1 MNATAR
7 SLLGLALA
15 AVVADPARSGPPA
28 RPPNVLLIAADDLNT
43 SLGCYGHPRVKSP
56 NIDRLA
62 RRGVRFERA
71 YCQFPL
77 CNPSRAALLT
87 GRRPD
92 ATRVLDNASHFRKA
106 LPDAVTLPQLF
117 RRSGYFAAR
126 VGKLYHYGV
135 PDQIGTSGLDD
146 PASWAEVVNPRG
158 RDKDDEAKIT
168 SIKPGSGF
176 GATLSWLAA
185 DGADAE
191 QTDAIGAAAAVRL
204 LEAHKGGPFFLAVG
218 FYRPHTPYVAPK
230 QYFDM
235 YPVESIT
242 LPAGPADDR
251 DDIPKPA
258 LTVTP
263 PNYGID
269 ENLQRRA
276 IRAYFASITFM
287 DAQVGTLLDALDRLK
302 LADDTIVVFLS
313 DHGYH
318 LGEHGLWQKQSLF
331 EESARVPLI
340 VAAPGIKAAGR
351 ASPRLAE
358 LVDVYPTIAELA
370 GLPIPAGLDGRSLV
384 PLLADPD
391 RPWKSAAFTQV
402 WRGGKDNRFPGHS
415 IRTERYRY
423 TEWDSGRRG
432 VELYD
437 HEADPHE
444 FRNLADDPKHAD
456 TATKLQRLLRE

>member
-7 SLLGLALA
+7 TLLALA
-15 AVVADPARSGPPA
+15 ALGANPAGAEPPP
-28 RPPNVLLIAADDLNT
+28 RRPNVLLIAADDLNT
-43 SLGCYGHPRVKSP
+43 SLGCYGHPQVKSP

-77 CNPSRAALLT
+77 CNPSRASFLT

-92 ATRVLDNASHFRKA
+92 ATRVLENATHFRKA
-106 LPDAVTLPQLF
+106 LPDAVTLPGLF
-117 RRSGYFAAR
+117 KRSGYFVAR

-146 PASWAEVVNPRG
+146 PPSWDEVVNPRG
-158 RDKDDEAKIT
+158 RDRDDEAKIT

-191 QTDAIGAAAAVRL
+191 QTDGIGAAAAVRL

-230 QYFDM
+230 KYFDL

-302 LADDTIVVFLS
+302 LADDTVVVFLS

-358 LVDVYPTIAELA
+358 LVDVFPTIAELA
-370 GLPIPAGLDGRSLV
+370 GLPLPADLDGRSLV

-402 WRGGKDNRFPGHS
+402 RRGGKDDHFPGYS

-423 TEWDSGRRG
+423 TEWHGGRRG

-456 TATKLQRLLRE
+456 TATELQRLLRK